1 MKVLFLYAHYHSG
14 SQLCENSRLFLEKL
28 PRHATG
34 IAFDLVWV
42 ETSLDIPAALNKTKV
57 KTIIHLPANLGRD
70 FWAWGE
76 ALKQINLETYDYV
89 LFANKSGVGPNQDKW
104 LEQFIEPFQKYP
116 QLAVSGPVANYR
128 GGWHI
133 QTWAFMLKTADVKTL
148 LNEGKAFGLK
158 RKFWPYFAYDSREI
172 YLSQKFLK
180 AGRSIYCF
188 LNGYP
193 EIFLKTKPDVK
204 QGMTRFDPV
213 VFPIKWNKHVNLS
226 KDQNL
231 VFIKNNTGKV

>member
-1 MKVLFLYAHYHSG
+1 MKVLFLYAHFHPA
-14 SQLCENSRLFLEKL
+14 SQLCANAKAFLGQVNQFKTNVE
-28 PRHATG
+28 H
-34 IAFDLVWV
+34 DLVWI
-42 ETSLDIPAALNKTKV
+42 ETSPEISVALNKTKI

-76 ALKQINLETYDYV
+76 ALKQINLDQYDYI
-89 LFANKSGVGPNQDKW
+89 LFANKSGYGPNQDHW
-104 LEQFIEPFQKYP
+104 LEQFVEPFKKFP
-116 QLAVSGPVANYR
+116 KLAVSGPIANYR

-133 QTWAFMLKTADVKTL
+133 QTWAFMLKTEDVKIL

-188 LNGYP
+188 LKNYP
-193 EIFLKTKPDVK
+193 EIYLKTKPNAK
-204 QGMTRFDPV
+204 QGITKFDPV
-213 VFPIKWNKHVNLS
+213 VFPIKWNKHINLS
-226 KDQNL
+226 KEQNL
-231 VFIKNNTGKV
+231 VFIKNPMGK